1 MTYDHLLALSL
12 FAFVSSVTPGPNNI
26 MLLSSGANFGF
37 RSTIPHMLGIA
48 IGFVSLVFLVGLGLG
63 RFFTELP
70 ILRTVLQVC
79 AVMYL
84 IWLAYRIALSVPDLG
99 GKTGARPLTLQQA
112 AAFQWVNPKGWAM
125 ALTAN
130 AAYGGTGTLESALIT
145 SLLFGAIN
153 LPSVSV
159 WALLGREI
167 RHVLQKPG
175 RLRVFNGV
183 LAFLML
189 GSLYPL
195 IFA

>member
-37 RSTIPHMLGIA
+37 RSTVPHMLGIA
-48 IGFVSLVFLVGLGLG
+48 IGFVSLVLLVGLGLG
-63 RFFTELP
+63 RVFTELP

-84 IWLAYRIALSVPDLG
+84 IWLACRIALSVPDLG
-99 GKTGARPLTLQQA
+99 GITGARPLTLLQA

-175 RLRVFNGV
+175 RFRVFNGV